1 MISRGTWPS
10 IGVLRVYAPPL
21 VESGTKRPSR
31 ARLRMMWRSARQRC
45 GDRQSRS
52 LFRAQIHSVPRS
64 GGTAASTMRRSPTN
78 RSESADQKWALNST
92 LVPELRSRPANGDIR
107 AAWTVC
113 RNWADTAVPQ
123 GPVPDRQTIPALVFS
138 IPYRCLAGGR
148 GRLARGGTDL
158 LRATRRCSLDQRARV
173 RGDPLL
179 RPPPAALISFIARSP
194 QARPS
199 CSRA

>member
-1 MISRGTWPS
+1 MR
-10 IGVLRVYAPPL
+10 RPL

-52 LFRAQIHSVPRS
+52 LFRAQNPSVPRS
-64 GGTAASTMRRSPTN
+64 GGTAASTIRRSPTN
-78 RSESADQKWALNST
+78 RSESADRKWALNST
-92 LVPELRSRPANGDIR
+92 VVPELRSRPANGHLSSGVGRMSQYARQR
-107 AAWTVC
+107 AAVRTLRVIRRRSHRWSSPFPC
-113 RNWADTAVPQ
+113 
-123 GPVPDRQTIPALVFS
+123 
-138 IPYRCLAGGR
+138 RCLAGG
-148 GRLARGGTDL
+148 GRRTARGEFGL
-158 LRATRRCSLDQRARV
+158 SLAARRRSPGSRASG
-173 RGDPLL
+173 RGDRLL